1 MLTTWRVELVIEE
14 TKESDISMR
23 VNMQIAPM

>member
-1 MLTTWRVELVIEE
+1 MLTTWRVELVIED

-23 VNMQIAPM
+23 VNMHIAPM